1 MRYTLQIKEFEAFVF
16 LGCFPDEQAE
26 RRRVIF
32 NISLFLRNAP
42 VGCTSDLHENTICYE
57 RLTSVIHEQLQ
68 DKRFH
73 LIESLAM
80 YVYKSIKHTIGDYI
94 DISVEAIKPRPTE
107 NISEARFI
115 ISDL

>member
-16 LGCFPDEQAE
+16 LGCFPEEQVE

-32 NISLFLRNAP
+32 NLSLFFRNAP
-42 VGCTSDLHENTICYE
+42 VGCTSDLHEDTICYD
-57 RLTSVIHEQLQ
+57 RLTSVIQEQLQ
-68 DKRFH
+68 DKRFN

-80 YVYKSIKHTIGDYI
+80 YVYKSIKHTIGDDI

>member
-16 LGCFPDEQAE
+16 LGCFPEEQAE

-32 NISLFLRNAP
+32 NISIFFRNAP
-42 VGCTSDLHENTICYE
+42 IGCTSDLHEDTICYD
-57 RLTSVIHEQLQ
+57 RLTSDLQEQLKGRQ
-68 DKRFH
+68 FN

-80 YVYKSIKHTIGDYI
+80 YVYKCIKHTICGDV
-94 DISVEAIKPRPTE
+94 DISVEAIKPHPTE